1 MDVSLILFA
10 GVAFLA
16 VLLAL
21 EGLYILWASR
31 HSAEARRIKAR
42 LAALSGDVPAGAA
55 SIERTMAPERL
66 PRLNALIALTGP
78 GRKLRRLTGAAAVTA
93 SVAELLLLS
102 IALAACGLLLPPLL
116 GKPMVVGLGAALAL
130 GALPWWR
137 VASRAADRIARIER
151 QFPEALDLMG
161 RAMRAGHAF
170 PSAIRMV
177 AEEMPAPLGRDFRVL
192 FDEINYGVPANDALA
207 RLAERVPIADVSYFV
222 VAVMIQRESGGNL
235 AELLDKIAALVRERL
250 RLLGEIR
257 TLSAEGRLSA
267 LILTALPFGVG
278 LVVNIVNPEFMA
290 VLWTDP
296 LGLRMVGVSLAMM
309 AAGIYWMRRIIRIR
323 V

>member
-1 MDVSLILFA
+1 MDLSLILFA

-42 LAALSGDVPAGAA
+42 LAALSGDTPAGVA

-116 GKPMVVGLGAALAL
+116 GKPVVVGLGAALAL

-177 AEEMPAPLGRDFRVL
+177 AEEMPAPLGRDFRML

-207 RLAERVPIADVSYFV
+207 HLAERVPIADVSYFV

-296 LGLRMVGVSLAMM
+296 MGLRMVGVSLAMM

>member
-31 HSAEARRIKAR
+31 HSVEARRIKAR

-78 GRKLRRLTGAAAVTA
+78 GRRLRRLTGAAAVTA

-137 VASRAADRIARIER
+137 VASRAADRIARNER

-207 RLAERVPIADVSYFV
+207 HLAERVPIADVSYFV

-257 TLSAEGRLSA
+257 TLSVEGRLSA

-296 LGLRMVGVSLAMM
+296 MGLRMVGVSLAMM
-309 AAGIYWMRRIIRIR
+309 AAGIFWMRRIIRIR